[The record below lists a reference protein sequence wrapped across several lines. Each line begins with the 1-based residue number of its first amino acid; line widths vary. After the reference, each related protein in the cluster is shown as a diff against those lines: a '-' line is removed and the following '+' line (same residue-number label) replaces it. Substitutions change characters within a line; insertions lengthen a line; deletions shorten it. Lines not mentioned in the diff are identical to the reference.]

1 MSRAHLFCHQAY
13 YGRTI
18 RQCDH
23 LPHIRHHLTS
33 SEICHPP
40 HTHTSSQNY
49 SHPHIRQETYL
60 KTILSKKCG
69 KKQILYARHK
79 AAPTPL
85 KFAYNHQGSRS
96 RIFSGRVSTIGS
108 RCMRSINAESLI
120 AAGPGFI
127 RAIREQNARKPPSG
141 RSDASQTRA
150 ILNA

>member
-1 MSRAHLFCHQAY
+1 MSRTHLFSHKVY
-13 YGRTI
+13 YRRTI

-23 LPHIRHHLTS
+23 LPHIRYHLTS
-33 SEICHPP
+33 SEICHPTYSP
-40 HTHTSSQNY
+40 RIISIHTLD
-49 SHPHIRQETYL
+49 IRQETYL
-60 KTILSKKCG
+60 ITILRKKCG
-69 KKQILYARHK
+69 KEQILYARHK
-79 AAPTPL
+79 ATPTPL
-85 KFAYNHQGSRS
+85 KKIAYNHQGSRS